1 MANGRWHMAKRFRA
15 ESGTRWNAS
24 LPGKGVAWLVPRA
37 LVHAGEAGFKGIDA
51 GDLPL
56 QSGEQLPVVGVEL
69 LQERKVVG
77 MHALTAG
84 QHFGA
89 ELGAADQLRLGGF
102 AAKEVLPEE
111 EGRTGRPG
119 NGRPALAG
127 KAASGWD
134 LGLEIRVHDAWGL
147 MRET

>member
-51 GDLPL
+51 GDLPV
-56 QSGEQLPVVGVEL
+56 QGGEQLPVVGVEL

-77 MHALTAG
+77 MDMVL
-84 QHFGA
+84 
-89 ELGAADQLRLGGF
+89 ENNQLSV
-102 AAKEVLPEE
+102 EV
-111 EGRTGRPG
+111 GSAHG
-119 NGRPALAG
+119 
-127 KAASGWD
+127 
-134 LGLEIRVHDAWGL
+134 LGLGCF
-147 MRET
+147 